1 MRSKARP
8 ILVVVAI
15 LIAALGAVPSAE
27 AAKRKAPF
35 GFFASVLPPVMTS
48 SGTVSNGVLERQMAL
63 MARSGVESVRLSRA
77 WADVEPAPGS
87 YQLGEIDRVVAAAA
101 RHRLQ
106 VIVNVTRTPRW
117 AAANPSDP
125 DYWRLPPADYGAFGR
140 MMAQLVRRY
149 GPAGSLWAQNPSLP
163 RVPVRQWQIWNEPTG
178 PAHWKLRPWAPTY
191 TQLLKSAYESIHAVD
206 GGAKVASGALVATAD
221 ANGVYSQ
228 WAGARDLYK
237 AGAKRYMDVVSI
249 HPFTNNSVSAR
260 KTAQQT
266 LGIVRRVRAVMR
278 KNGDRRKPVVLTEV
292 TWPASKGKVPKSAER
307 YFSVSR
313 KGQAARLK
321 AAYAALVK
329 ARRKLRI
336 TNAYWYTWA
345 TPYDRSGSISVMAF
359 NFSGLTRFQG
369 GAFKPLPIL
378 KTYART
384 AAKYQGCKKSANAR
398 RCR

>member
-1 MRSKARP
+1 LRSKARP

-15 LIAALGAVPSAE
+15 LTAALGAVPSAE

-87 YQLGEIDRVVAAAA
+87 YQLAEIDRVVAAAA

-149 GPAGSLWAQNPSLP
+149 GPAGTLWAQNPSLP

-266 LGIVRRVRAVMR
+266 LEIVRRVRAVMK
-278 KNGDRRKPVVLTEV
+278 KNGDRRKPVVLTEM

>member
-1 MRSKARP
+1 LRPRARP
-8 ILVVVAI
+8 ILLVVA
-15 LIAALGAVPSAE
+15 LLVASLAVASGAD
-27 AAKRKAPF
+27 AAKRKVPF

-48 SGTVSNGVLERQMAL
+48 SGTVSDMVLERQMAL
-63 MARSGVESVRLSRA
+63 MARSGVESVRVSRA
-77 WADVEPAPGS
+77 WADIEPAPGA
-87 YQLGEIDRVVAAAA
+87 YQLGELDRIVAAAA

-117 AAANPSDP
+117 AATNPSDP
-125 DYWRLPPADYGAFGR
+125 DYWRLPPADYGTFGR

-149 GPAGSLWAQNPSLP
+149 GPAGSLWAQNPSVP
-163 RVPVRQWQIWNEPTG
+163 RVAVRQWQIWNEPTG

-191 TQLLKSAYESIHAVD
+191 TQLLKAAYQSIHAVD
-206 GGAKVASGALVATAD
+206 RRAKVASGALVATAT
-221 ANGVYSQ
+221 GRRVYTQ
-228 WAGARDLYK
+228 WAGARELYR
-237 AGAKRYMDVVSI
+237 AGAKRYMDIVSI
-249 HPFTNNSVSAR
+249 HPFTNNSASA
-260 KTAQQT
+260 KATARQT
-266 LGIVRRVRAVMR
+266 LDIIRRVRAVMR
-278 KNGDRRKPVVLTEV
+278 RNGDRRKPVVLTEL

-313 KGQAARLK
+313 KGQAARLR

-329 ARRKLRI
+329 ARRRMRI

-345 TPYDRSGSISVMAF
+345 TPYDRSGSVSVMAF
-359 NFSGLTRFQG
+359 NFSGLTRFKG

-378 KTYART
+378 RTYART

>member
-1 MRSKARP
+1 MRSQARP
-8 ILVVVAI
+8 ILLV
-15 LIAALGAVPSAE
+15 IALLLASLATASSAE

-35 GFFASVLPPVMTS
+35 GFFASVLPPVMNS
-48 SGTVSNGVLERQMAL
+48 SGTVSDLVLERQMAL
-63 MARSGVESVRLSRA
+63 MARSGVESVRVSRA
-77 WADVEPAPGS
+77 WADLEPAPGG
-87 YQLGEIDRVVAAAA
+87 YDLRELDRVVAAAA
-101 RHRLQ
+101 RHRLE

-125 DYWRLPPADYGAFGR
+125 DYWRLPPADNGTFGR

-149 GPAGSLWAQNPSLP
+149 GPAGTLWSQNPS
-163 RVPVRQWQIWNEPTG
+163 VPKVAVRQWQIWNEPTG

-191 TQLLKSAYESIHAVD
+191 TQLLKAAYESIKAVD
-206 GGAKVASGALVATAD
+206 PGAKVASGALVATAT
-221 ANGVYSQ
+221 GRRIYTQ
-228 WAGARDLYK
+228 WDGARELYR

-260 KTAQQT
+260 ETAKQT
-266 LGIVRRVRAVMR
+266 LQIVKRVRAVMR
-278 KNGDRRKPVVLTEV
+278 KNGDGRKPVVLSEM

-359 NFSGLTRFQG
+359 NFSGLTRFKG

-378 KTYART
+378 RTYART
-384 AAKYQGCKKSANAR
+384 AAKYQGCKKTANAR